1 MEQREETVEV
11 PGDVE
16 EQRRGEHSDH
26 PGTPQAQPS
35 PGNVTKPTALVW
47 VTLCGMVGAGAGNKA
62 PVRAASVNQGGS
74 PETAGGGGQEGSPQ
88 ALSTSITS
96 QDWE

>member
-47 VTLCGMVGAGAGNKA
+47 VTVWY
-62 PVRAASVNQGGS
+62 
-74 PETAGGGGQEGSPQ
+74 GGGWG
-88 ALSTSITS
+88 
-96 QDWE
+96 WEQSSR